1 MDLIDGL
8 NENQKEAVL
17 LTEGPILVIAGA
29 GSGKTRVL
37 THRLAYLVKEKN
49 ISPFNIL
56 AVTFTNK
63 AAQEMS
69 ERISQL
75 LTGHSEARLP
85 WLGTFHSVC
94 VRILRREIDKIG
106 YGKNFVIY
114 DTSDSTVLVKR
125 IIKSMN
131 LDPKEINPNT
141 VRNMISSAK
150 CEMLDPEQYKRYTDG
165 YFQEKVADIYV
176 RYQATLKESN
186 ALDFDDLLNVTNSLF
201 DQCPEVLFKYQDQ
214 FQYVLI
220 DEYQDTNQS
229 QYLLVKRLADKHR
242 NICVVGDDY
251 QAIYSWRGANFKN
264 ILNFEKDYPSAKVVK
279 LEQNYRSSKNIIAAA
294 DAVIQK
300 NNLKTDKKMWTDNE
314 DGAPLVMY
322 NAVDEKDE
330 VEFITGEIEA
340 IEATGAPYKSFA
352 VLYRTNAQSRAL
364 EEGFLRDGVPYR
376 IIGALRFYERKE
388 IKDILAYLKLITNEN
403 DLVSL
408 ERIINVPTR
417 GIGAK
422 TVEKFLV
429 DRNSTNEK
437 IEKFF
442 MMIAELRSR
451 AQDISV
457 ADLIDLITIK
467 IGYRNYVLDGSV
479 EGESRWENIEELKT
493 VAYEYENLDSFLENM
508 ALVSDVDN
516 YDTSADAVIM
526 MTLHC
531 AKGLEFDTVFMA
543 GMEEGLFPH
552 SRSISEPNEM
562 EEERRLCYVGM
573 TRAKKRL
580 YLIYCKSRT
589 VFGRTQ
595 LGIKSRFLGEIPEWL
610 VDEL

>member
-1 MDLIDGL
+1 VAVEDFVNKL
-8 NENQKEAVL
+8 NEAQKEAVL
-17 LTEGPILVIAGA
+17 TTEGPILVIAGA

-63 AAQEMS
+63 AAQEMG
-69 ERISQL
+69 ERISNL

-94 VRILRREIDKIG
+94 VGILRREIDKIG

-176 RYQATLKESN
+176 RYQASLKEAN

-264 ILNFEKDYPSAKVVK
+264 ILNFEKDYPKAKVVK

-294 DAVIQK
+294 DAVIQR

-340 IEATGAPYKSFA
+340 IEATGAPYKTFA

-437 IEKFF
+437 IERFF

-451 AQDISV
+451 AQDMSV

-467 IGYRNYVLDGSV
+467 IGYRDYVVDGSV

-493 VAYEYENLDSFLENM
+493 VAYEYENLDSFLREYLWNNPRGSK
-508 ALVSDVDN
+508 VKHRRI
-516 YDTSADAVIM
+516 TE
-526 MTLHC
+526 LHHQ
-531 AKGLEFDTVFMA
+531 T
-543 GMEEGLFPH
+543 
-552 SRSISEPNEM
+552 
-562 EEERRLCYVGM
+562 
-573 TRAKKRL
+573 
-580 YLIYCKSRT
+580 
-589 VFGRTQ
+589 
-595 LGIKSRFLGEIPEWL
+595 IKN
-610 VDEL
+610 